1 MSMTKSLYKKRDKRI
16 YALYHGDKNVC
27 DGTLAEI
34 AEHEGIKYETAR
46 YMTSPCYRRRIAE
59 YVHGDVSKSRAKVLV
74 LIDGEEEE

>member
-1 MSMTKSLYKKRDKRI
+1 MSHTVRHRNSHKGKV
-16 YALYHGDKNVC
+16 YALYRGEENVC

-59 YVHGDVSKSRAKVLV
+59 YVHDDVSKSRAKVLV